1 MASMFDKFQPGASGF
16 LTGLGAYLMS
26 RGEGGAP
33 LGTPRGDPRYLQM
46 AMQAGPNAQR
56 MMMAR
61 AQEAR
66 AKAAEERAAEQYGY
80 NRTTLRP
87 MKEHAARLELQRK
100 QNWANLFGG
109 RAGQPIAQ
117 SATAPAPQVAQAP
130 PAIDP
135 MPSLPHTI
143 TDADIASSGMIV
155 QGLQTNTIPQA
166 SRPAAPA
173 PQQPPAQISPVAPA
187 SQQPPA
193 QISPVAAMQA
203 YLAKM
208 PPAQRAVLS
217 AMPADDA
224 QKKLLEMMTR
234 KPELALGRLP
244 GEQPAYHAKKDF
256 GRLNIT
262 PVSSEALGGFQ
273 GSGPNLYAGR
283 SMDAQKRNV
292 MNEYA
297 KLRRENKPIP
307 PALEQEYGRLWN
319 EANKG
324 WTQTLADGTTIEHKG
339 WEPEKAGWPKP
350 MEYDKRIA
358 AAGKGVQDLGPGNPG
373 NLGEFS
379 TGVTRTGSAADRKNK
394 AILKKKSLVLRNMRN
409 GLNRYRTQLTKYG
422 LEVMPGGA
430 KAVLSGAHMNL
441 LMQGKEFYNL
451 GVLNGPDM
459 AVMSAMMND
468 PTSPIA
474 LQYGAEGLQRQ
485 LDQFE
490 KNLDDNQMT
499 TIITYGTPSQ
509 AIQFARTPQHLE
521 MMRSYI
527 DKLSPGDMK
536 MFNNKLDKMLKDKML
551 KAKTK

>member
-46 AMQAGPNAQR
+46 AMNAPFNAQR
-56 MMMAR
+56 MMMVR

-66 AKAAEERAAEQYGY
+66 AKAAEARAAEQYGY

-135 MPSLPHTI
+135 
-143 TDADIASSGMIV
+143 IV

-166 SRPAAPA
+166 PR
-173 PQQPPAQISPVAPA
+173 PVAPA

-244 GEQPAYHAKKDF
+244 GQQPAYHAKKDF